1 MNATYEYLV
10 IPTTAPTC
18 LHLPRDLSD
27 AEAIIVACTGNP
39 GWRDAAV
46 YGLGTLAV
54 VGLILFAL
62 MWGSGRVR

>member
-1 MNATYEYLV
+1 V
-10 IPTTAPTC
+10 TC
-18 LHLPRDLSD
+18 LRLPSSLSD

-54 VGLILFAL
+54 VGLILFVLVAAIL
-62 MWGSGRVR
+62 RVSRA

>member
-1 MNATYEYLV
+1 MAV
-10 IPTTAPTC
+10 AVTC
-18 LHLPRDLSD
+18 LRLPSDLSD

-62 MWGSGRVR
+62 FAILRVSRAAY

>member
-1 MNATYEYLV
+1 V
-10 IPTTAPTC
+10 TC
-18 LHLPRDLSD
+18 LRVPGSIAD

-62 MWGSGRVR
+62 VWGVGRVR